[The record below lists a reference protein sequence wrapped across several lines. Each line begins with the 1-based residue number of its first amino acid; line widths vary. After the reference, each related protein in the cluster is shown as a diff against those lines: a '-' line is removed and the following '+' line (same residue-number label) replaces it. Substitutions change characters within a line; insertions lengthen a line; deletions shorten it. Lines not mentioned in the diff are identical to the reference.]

1 MPEGGSLME
10 SVSEFGRWIAG
21 ATGVHGAA
29 KRLLDAQKR
38 SALRLAARLL
48 GPRAAAAVAAR
59 RVDPANFRPG
69 RRTVLCLT
77 RPHFSLDVE
86 QLRKLDNLN
95 WIGLNLVMLG
105 EMQSA
110 WARPSMQ
117 QQTFYQATLQDPAC
131 ADAWC
136 RMNAFALGVLRRIH
150 RRYPLNGLLCANID
164 YWQAEA
170 FRHAAEQLGL
180 PFLVLSRENLLTRYD
195 ERLILERYSGFRF
208 QGNAVAVFG
217 AWMGDA
223 LLRAGCIRR
232 EQVVVTGAPRLD
244 VWSRSA
250 GADVAPDCIVLISF
264 ADPNYYAPQSFRVTL
279 ERFVQAAVRNSDTG
293 VRFVIKAKNNDDWH
307 MIMSMCPG
315 GLPRNVHLTK
325 DAALDDLLPRARL
338 VVGFNSMALFDAL
351 FSHAPLATPDMQE
364 TRAAK
369 DYLMFDPDDELC
381 RDALEF
387 FQQPQQ
393 LDALLDAAAKG
404 TLATDRNRAQRRQL
418 IERFVHM
425 PPSGTAAQSVER
437 FVAERLAA

>member
-1 MPEGGSLME
+1 ME
-10 SVSEFGRWIAG
+10 SVSGLGRWLGG
-21 ATGVHGAA
+21 ATGIHSAA
-29 KRLLDAQKR
+29 KRLLDGQKR
-38 SALRLAARLL
+38 SGLRLAARLL
-48 GPRAAAAVAAR
+48 RPRAAAALAAS
-59 RVDPANFRPG
+59 RVDPGNFRPG

-95 WIGLNLVMLG
+95 WIGLNLIMLG
-105 EMQSA
+105 EMQRA
-110 WARPSMQ
+110 WAQPSMQ

-131 ADAWC
+131 ADAW
-136 RMNAFALGVLRRIH
+136 RQMNAFALGVLRRIH
-150 RRYPLNGLLCANID
+150 RRYALNGLLCANID

-170 FRHAAEQLGL
+170 FRHASDQLGL

-195 ERLILERYSGFRF
+195 ERLILERYSAFRF
-208 QGNAVAVFG
+208 EGNAVAVFG

-232 EQVVVTGAPRLD
+232 DQVVVTGAPRLD

-250 GADVAPDCIVLISF
+250 AAAAAPDCIVLISF
-264 ADPNYYAPQSFRVTL
+264 ADPNYYAPESFRITL
-279 ERFVQAAVRNSDTG
+279 ERFVAAAVRNADSR
-293 VRFVIKAKNNDDWH
+293 VRFVIKAKGNEDWH
-307 MIMSMCPG
+307 MIMKMCANE
-315 GLPRNVHLTK
+315 LPRNVLLTK
-325 DAALDDLLPRARL
+325 DAALDKLLPRARL

-351 FSHAPLATPDMQE
+351 FTHAPLATPDMQE

-381 RDALEF
+381 RGVLQF
-387 FQQPQQ
+387 FQQTDQ

-404 TLATDRNRAQRRQL
+404 TLATDRNGVRRRQL

-425 PPSGTAAQSVER
+425 PAAGTAAQSVER